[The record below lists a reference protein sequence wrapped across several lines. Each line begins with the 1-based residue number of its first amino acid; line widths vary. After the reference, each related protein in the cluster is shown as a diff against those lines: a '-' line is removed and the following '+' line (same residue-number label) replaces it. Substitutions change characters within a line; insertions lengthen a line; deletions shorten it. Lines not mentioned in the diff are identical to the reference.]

1 LIPNE
6 GRKRVVVEAVEPVV
20 DGGRFPAKRIVGDV
34 VDVEADV
41 FADGHDRLGAAVR
54 FRPDA
59 TAEWQEV
66 TMSLVEHDRWRGS
79 FRVSE
84 IGGYRFQVGAWV
96 DAFGTWREDLL
107 KRLAAGQDLAPE
119 LLGGAQLVAAAA
131 RRASGEDAE
140 RLKAWATRLRKP
152 KPEEYAELAS
162 SEELAALMTRYPDRR
177 RGAAASPEFG
187 LAVDRAR
194 ARSGAWYELF
204 PRSTSPKRGRA
215 GTLDDV
221 AALVPDLASRGFDVL
236 YLPPIHPVGRTKR
249 KGPDNASEA
258 GPNDPGVPWAIGSQ
272 EGGHTAVHPDLG
284 TLEDLEALIETLG
297 EHEME
302 LALDLAFQASPD
314 HPWVR
319 EHPDWFRHR
328 PDGSI
333 RYAENPP
340 KKYEDIYPL
349 DFETA
354 DWKGLWQELLGVVRF
369 WVEHGVRIFRVDN
382 PHTKPFAF
390 WEWLIAEVKR
400 ECPDVL
406 FLAEAFTRPHVMY
419 RLAKLGFDQS
429 YTYFAWRRGGGE
441 IRAYFEEL
449 TRSPVVE
456 FFRPSLWPNTP
467 DILTDQL
474 QTGNPAAFR
483 LRFVLAATLGANYGI
498 YGPALEH
505 LEHEPREPGS
515 EEYLHSE
522 KYEIRWRDPRGGSA
536 MRELIARVNAI
547 RHEEPAF
554 QHDRGL
560 TFHDTDNAA
569 LLAYSKRTPDGSN
582 VVLVVANLDPGF
594 PQSGWT
600 SLDLPEIGLANDAP
614 FVARDLLSGAPFP
627 WRGASNFVEL
637 RPDRQPAHILRIE
650 PMEAPA

>member
-131 RRASGEDAE
+131 RRGSGEDAE

-204 PRSTSPKRGRA
+204 PRSTSPKRGLA

>member
-1 LIPNE
+1 MGPNE
-6 GRKRVVVEAVEPVV
+6 GRTRVVIEAVTPVV

-41 FADGHDRLGAAVR
+41 LADGHDRLGAAVR
-54 FRPDA
+54 YRPASSADWLEA
-59 TAEWQEV
+59 PMGQ
-66 TMSLVEHDRWRGS
+66 LDNDRWRAS

-84 IGGYRFQVGAWV
+84 IGTYRFQVGAWV
-96 DAFGTWREDLL
+96 DAFGSWREDLL
-107 KRLAAGQDLAPE
+107 KRLAAGQDLGPE
-119 LLGGAQLVAAAA
+119 LVGGAQLVASAA
-131 RRASGEDAE
+131 RRASGDDAD
-140 RLKAWATRLRKP
+140 RLKAWARRLRSP
-152 KPEEYAELAS
+152 SPEEFAELAT
-162 SEELAALMTRYPDRR
+162 SEELAALMARHPDRR
-177 RGAAASPEFG
+177 RGAATSPEYR
-187 LAVDRAR
+187 LAVDRER
-194 ARSGAWYELF
+194 ARWGAWYELF
-204 PRSTSPKRGRA
+204 PRSVSSEPGRH
-215 GTLDDV
+215 GTLRDV
-221 AALVPDLASRGFDVL
+221 ADLVPELSRRGFDVL
-236 YLPPIHPVGRTKR
+236 YLPPIHPIGRTKR
-249 KGPDNASEA
+249 KGPNNRTRS
-258 GPNDPGVPWAIGSQ
+258 GRSDPGVPWAIGSE

-284 TLEDLEALIETLG
+284 TIDDVELLVKTLQQ
-297 EHEME
+297 HEME

-314 HPWVR
+314 HPWVG

-349 DFETA
+349 DFGTA
-354 DWKGLWQELLGVVRF
+354 DWKALWAELLDVVRF
-369 WVEHGVRIFRVDN
+369 WVGHGVRIFRVDN

-390 WEWLIAEVKR
+390 WEWLIGETKR
-400 ECPDVL
+400 AHPDVL
-406 FLAEAFTRPHVMY
+406 FLSEAFTRPKVMY

-429 YTYFAWRRGGGE
+429 YTYFAWRRGGDE
-441 IRAYFEEL
+441 LRSYFEEL
-449 TRSPVVE
+449 SRPPVVE
-456 FFRPSLWPNTP
+456 FFRPNLWPNTP

-474 QTGNPAAFR
+474 QSGTPAAFR

-498 YGPALEH
+498 YGPAFEH

-547 RHEEPAF
+547 RHAEPAL

-560 TFHDTDNAA
+560 AFHDTDNPA
-569 LLAYSKRTPDGSN
+569 LIAYSKRTPDGAN
-582 VVLVVANLDPGF
+582 VVLVVVNLDPGF

-600 SLDLPEIGLANDAP
+600 SLRLPELGLAPDAP
-614 FVARDLLSGAPFP
+614 FVARDLLGGAAFP
-627 WRGASNFVEL
+627 WRGARNYVEL
-637 RPDRQPAHILRIE
+637 RPDRQPAHVLRIE

>member
-1 LIPNE
+1 MIPNE
-6 GRKRVVVEAVEPVV
+6 GRKRVVVESVEPVV
-20 DGGRFPAKRIVGDV
+20 DGGRFPAKRVVGDV

-54 FRPDA
+54 FRQDGA
-59 TAEWQEV
+59 AEWQEV
-66 TMSLVEHDRWRGS
+66 SMCLVENDRWRGS
-79 FRVSE
+79 FRVTG

-140 RLKAWATRLRKP
+140 RLKAWAARLKKP
-152 KPEEYAELAS
+152 KPEEYAELAT
-162 SEELAALMTRYPDRR
+162 SEELGALMTRYPDRR
-177 RGAAASPEFG
+177 RGASASAEFG
-187 LAVDRAR
+187 LTVDRER
-194 ARSGAWYELF
+194 ARWGAWYELF
-204 PRSTSPKRGRA
+204 PRSTSAERGRA
-215 GTLDDV
+215 GTLRDV

-236 YLPPIHPVGRTKR
+236 YLPPIHPVGHTKR
-249 KGPDNASEA
+249 KGPDNAA
-258 GPNDPGVPWAIGSQ
+258 GARRNDPGVPWAIGSD

-297 EHEME
+297 EHDME

-354 DWKGLWQELLGVVRF
+354 DWKALWEGLLGVVDF
-369 WVEHGVRIFRVDN
+369 WVGQRVRIFRVDN

-400 ECPDVL
+400 EHPDVL
-406 FLAEAFTRPHVMY
+406 FLAEAFTRPKVMY

-429 YTYFAWRRGGGE
+429 YTYFAWRRGGDE
-441 IRAYFEEL
+441 LRAYFEEL
-449 TRSPVVE
+449 TRPPVAE
-456 FFRPSLWPNTP
+456 FFRPNLWPNTP

-498 YGPALEH
+498 YGPAFEH

-547 RHEEPAF
+547 RHKEPAL

-560 TFHDTDNAA
+560 TFHDTDNPA

-582 VVLVVANLDPGF
+582 VVLVIANLDPGF

-600 SLDLPEIGLANDAP
+600 SLDLPEIGLASDAP
-614 FVARDLLSGAPFP
+614 FIARDLLSGATFP
-627 WRGASNFVEL
+627 WRGANNYVEL
-637 RPDRQPAHILRIE
+637 RPDRQPAHILRVE